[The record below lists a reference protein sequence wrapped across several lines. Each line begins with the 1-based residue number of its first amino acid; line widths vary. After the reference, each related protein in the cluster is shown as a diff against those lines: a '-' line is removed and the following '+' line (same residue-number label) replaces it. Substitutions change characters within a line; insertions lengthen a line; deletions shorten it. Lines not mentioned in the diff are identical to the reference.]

1 MIMRYFDSITDF
13 EQAKQ
18 HYRKLAKQLHPDKG
32 GSPAQFQELQKE
44 YQAELYKLQN
54 KESHNNN
61 NAPQA
66 NNEIIDELGKLAKN
80 LLKTQIPQRYLEQR
94 MTNSKS
100 PLEKNLYLGIIKFLD
115 EFK

>member
-1 MIMRYFDSITDF
+1 MKYFNNINDF

-44 YQAELYKLQN
+44 YQEVLYKLQN

-61 NAPQA
+61 APQT
-66 NNEIIDELGKLAKN
+66 NNEIIDELGN
-80 LLKTQIPQRYLEQR
+80 LQR
-94 MTNSKS
+94 
-100 PLEKNLYLGIIKFLD
+100 IC
-115 EFK
+115 